1 MEVINFLKFVDA
13 VKSMRLFQNIV
24 WTNYVKNVLTA
35 KHGWQSYHEI
45 CGHTVFNNIVNHI
58 IKEYPERESI
68 WYNET
73 WWSET
78 EREVEEYKLDFA
90 IVSIACR
97 YLSIECA
104 F

>member
-45 CGHTVFNNIVNHI
+45 CGHTVFNNTTRLGGRKQNV
-58 IKEYPERESI
+58 
-68 WYNET
+68 
-73 WWSET
+73 
-78 EREVEEYKLDFA
+78 KLKN
-90 IVSIACR
+90 IN
-97 YLSIECA
+97 
-104 F
+104 